1 MAQQRLLLLVK
12 SYFARGGTG
21 AEPGMTSPRGLWS
34 LKECGLGRSAAASCR
49 RDARQPR
56 PRAPRRLCSL
66 PGPGYP
72 PLLMGREEGKVDP
85 ALLIVLFQKSE
96 FEMREFVKQCVRT
109 VKDERREPLPLDHRR
124 PGVRS
129 PRWRSRS
136 GCR

>member
-1 MAQQRLLLLVK
+1 
-12 SYFARGGTG
+12 
-21 AEPGMTSPRGLWS
+21 MTSPRGLWS

-109 VKDERREPLPLDHRR
+109 VKD
-124 PGVRS
+124 
-129 PRWRSRS
+129 
-136 GCR
+136 